1 MTVNVAIPRTGRFSI
16 GRVLRDSVGILLR
29 NLVLF
34 VGVAVA
40 VRLITL
46 FAPSPDHPQSSQEID
61 WVAFAIASALGWISF
76 GLTEAGIVFGTLQTL
91 RGRKATIS
99 DSLRGLR
106 FAIPVIL
113 AGVICGLLFEVSDVI
128 DLLLPDKDMDLLSSA
143 IAIGALVLFVSWW
156 PYPAV
161 IVIEGKG
168 VLAGLRRSAQLTKGR
183 RWPILGLLVVT
194 VIATLAPS
202 FLVSSF
208 GDGTVWGMLSER
220 STTIASSVEF
230 LVDSLETAFFAVMAT
245 VSYHDLRSECEV
257 VGFEDVVEV
266 FD

>member
-1 MTVNVAIPRTGRFSI
+1 MDRVIPRTGRFSI
-16 GRVLRDSVGILLR
+16 GRVLRDSLGILLR

-34 VGVAVA
+34 VGVAMVLH
-40 VRLITL
+40 LITL
-46 FAPSPDHPQSSQEID
+46 LAPSPDHPQSRQEVD
-61 WVAFAIASALGWISF
+61 WVAVAIASALGWISF
-76 GLTEAGIVFGTLQTL
+76 GLTEAGIVFGTFQSL

-99 DSLRGLR
+99 DILRGLR

-113 AGVICGLLFEVSDVI
+113 AGVICSLLFEVSDVI
-128 DLLLPDKDMDLLSSA
+128 ELLLPDKDMDLLSLG
-143 IAIGALVLFVSWW
+143 IGVGALVLFVSWW

-168 VLAGLRRSAQLTKGR
+168 ALAGLRRSAQLTKGR

-194 VIATLAPS
+194 VIAMLAPS

-208 GDGTVWGMLSER
+208 GDGTLWGMLSGR
-220 STTIASSVEF
+220 SAIIASSVEF
-230 LVDSLETAFFAVMAT
+230 LVDSLETAFFAVTAT
-245 VSYHDLRSECEV
+245 VSYHDLRSERE
-257 VGFEDVVEV
+257 GFGVEDIVTV